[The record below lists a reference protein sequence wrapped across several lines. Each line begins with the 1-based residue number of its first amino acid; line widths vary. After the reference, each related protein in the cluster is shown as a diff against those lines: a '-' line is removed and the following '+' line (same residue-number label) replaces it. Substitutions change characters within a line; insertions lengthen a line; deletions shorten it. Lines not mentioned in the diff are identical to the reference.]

1 MEQKP
6 FADESL
12 NNEEQEAVIGT
23 VKPSIF
29 WTVMLVALALLG
41 GMIVLISKGALAITV
56 AVPIPVTLKAAS
68 IKTTNLRLYPGI
80 TPVDTSSP
88 AVNQLDGTLSDLVI
102 SKAIALPI
110 IGNVTV
116 TLNAGQNTPVTTT
129 GLTTDLSVLSSDVAT
144 FEGQAI
150 FNNANDNAFGSD
162 TQTMTLNNVTI
173 SAPYVIANS
182 MTLPGLTLSI
192 TFQRGGRQLAQ
203 TPLHYLQTRRYTRS
217 HTSLAFLG
225 AFHLFDRAYR

>member
-1 MEQKP
+1 MGQKP

-12 NNEEQEAVIGT
+12 NNEEQEQPEQETVIGT

-41 GMIVLISKGALAITV
+41 GMTVLISRGTLAMTV

-68 IKTTNLRLYPGI
+68 IKTTSLRLYPGI
-80 TPVDTSSP
+80 TQVNTSSP
-88 AVNQLDGTLSDLVI
+88 TVNQLDGTLSNLVI
-102 SKAIALPI
+102 SKTVALPVV
-110 IGNVTV
+110 GNVTV
-116 TLNAGQNTPVTTT
+116 TLKAGQNTPVTTT
-129 GLTTDLSVLSSDVAT
+129 GLTTDLSVLSSGLAT
-144 FEGQAI
+144 FEDQAI

-162 TQTMTLNNVTI
+162 VQTVTLNDVTI

-192 TFQRGGRQLAQ
+192 T
-203 TPLHYLQTRRYTRS
+203 
-217 HTSLAFLG
+217 
-225 AFHLFDRAYR
+225 